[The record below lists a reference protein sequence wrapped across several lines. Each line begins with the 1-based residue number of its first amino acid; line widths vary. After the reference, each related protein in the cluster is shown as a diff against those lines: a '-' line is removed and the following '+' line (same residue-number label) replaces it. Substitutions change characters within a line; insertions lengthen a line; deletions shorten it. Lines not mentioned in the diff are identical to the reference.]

1 MHERRRRPP
10 AAALGAGLPAAAAA
24 LLAAAPVVPAALVR
38 PASAPLGAADAA
50 GRVGARRGHD
60 GLGGRAGAGQLRQAL
75 PQGGGVAF
83 REAAKTSSLAFFRV

>member
-24 LLAAAPVVPAALVR
+24 LLAAAPVPAALVR